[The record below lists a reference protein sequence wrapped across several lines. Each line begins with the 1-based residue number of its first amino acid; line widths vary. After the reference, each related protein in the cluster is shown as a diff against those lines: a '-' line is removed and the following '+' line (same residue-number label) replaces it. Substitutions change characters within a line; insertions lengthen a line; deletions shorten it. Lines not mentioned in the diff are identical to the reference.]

1 MSYVLQKK
9 WFGQHPKDGWEWA
22 LYAEDDDGDTED
34 AAIIYANDRDG
45 PFTLVIWNWDERE
58 YSEIENIRT
67 LKEAKAMGRLLAGI
81 EAAKTTNWTDSTF

>member
-1 MSYVLQKK
+1 MSYVLQKI
-9 WFGQHPKDGWEWA
+9 WQAQHSKKGWEWV
-22 LYAEDDDGDTED
+22 LYAEGETYGELEG

-45 PFTLVIWNWDERE
+45 PFTLVIWGWVDQE

-81 EAAKTTNWTDSTF
+81 EAAKANNL